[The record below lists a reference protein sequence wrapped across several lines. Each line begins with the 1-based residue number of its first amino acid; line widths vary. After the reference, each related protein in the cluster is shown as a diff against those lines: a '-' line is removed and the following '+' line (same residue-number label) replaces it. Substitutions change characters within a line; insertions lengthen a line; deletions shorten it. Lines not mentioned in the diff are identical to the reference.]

1 MRIAWISYGFEELCV
16 QNVNA
21 LAAEHEVLLVMPKP
35 EAGATPYEISDR
47 VRHYAFDEPR
57 LRQPLRQL
65 QRVAQIRRQI
75 DAFKPDVVHFQQG
88 HLWFNTAL
96 RSLRRYPLV
105 VTIHDPRHHA
115 GDRSSQ
121 KTPQWVM
128 DYGFRKADRVI
139 VHGQALADQV
149 HQLFGFSR
157 NRIDVVAHVAMGHV
171 DGAAAVPEDPN
182 CILFFGRI
190 WDYKGLEY
198 LIAAEPLIA
207 KEVPD
212 AKIVIAGRGDDFSR
226 YQKMIGDSPRFEIHN
241 RWISD
246 QQRAE
251 FFQQSAVV
259 VLPYTEATQ
268 SGVVPVAQMY
278 AKPVVAT
285 RVGALAECVLDQQTG
300 LLIPPRDPQALAS
313 AIVQLLKDPDR
324 RRAMGQAGQ
333 ARLMAEASPEVVARQ
348 TVSVYEQAISDR
360 QSGLQA
366 QASRRNNC
374 DLPSTPPIGTA
385 QAPSDLRRHSHVNQ

>member
-21 LAAEHEVLLVMPKP
+21 LAEEHEVLLVMPHP
-35 EAGATPYEISDR
+35 QPGETQYAISDR
-47 VRHYAFDEPR
+47 VKHFGFDEPR

-65 QRVAQIRRQI
+65 SCVAAIRRQI

-88 HLWFNTAL
+88 HMWFNTAL
-96 RSLRRYPLV
+96 RSLKRYPLV
-105 VTIHDPRHHA
+105 ATIHDPRHHA
-115 GDRSSQ
+115 GDMSSR

-128 DYGFRKADRVI
+128 DYGFRKADHVI
-139 VHGQALADQV
+139 VHGEALAAQV
-149 HQLFGFSR
+149 QQLFGFASDR
-157 NRIDVVAHVAMGHV
+157 VHVVAHVAMGQV
-171 DGAAAVPEDPN
+171 EGASAVPEEPHN
-182 CILFFGRI
+182 VLFFGRI

-207 KEVPD
+207 AEVPD

-226 YQKMIGDSPRFEIHN
+226 YQKLIGDSPRFEIHN

-251 FFQQSAVV
+251 FFQRAAIV

-285 RVGALAECVLDQQTG
+285 RVGALAECVLDRQTG
-300 LLIPPRDPQALAS
+300 LLVPPRDPQALAT
-313 AIVQLLKDPDR
+313 AIIQLLKDPAQ
-324 RRAMGQAGQ
+324 RRALGDAGFD
-333 ARLMAEASPEVVARQ
+333 RLQAEASPAVVARQ
-348 TVSVYEQAISDR
+348 TVAVYEQAIADR
-360 QSGLQA
+360 QRGSKPSPA
-366 QASRRNNC
+366 QASAVQ
-374 DLPSTPPIGTA
+374 STQTIGS
-385 QAPSDLRRHSHVNQ
+385 PSHVNQ